1 MNLYC
6 AFIVVPHTQGTQVRI
21 TQCYLQI
28 TPYLPLPHKRSP
40 DGAYP
45 DWGCRHQLQPTI
57 HVSTSKRMKGW
68 VGLVGWPTADGLP
81 TSGHRSAVG
90 QANEQGKFAG
100 QRLTFYHCAAQPT
113 KKMQLHVTA
122 SSCVWPNYHGAVSV
136 WFFPQFTLTI
146 LLVFESHLEI
156 TIYHCDT
163 ILTLADGQLPTVPL
177 NAEMISPQI
186 DQCQERNLTDE
197 RKKFCKYLANQ
208 HRPWRRVCP
217 PNVNAGVSIA

>member
-6 AFIVVPHTQGTQVRI
+6 AFIVVPQTQCTQVRI

-90 QANEQGKFAG
+90 QANEQGKFAA
-100 QRLTFYHCAAQPT
+100 QRPTFY
-113 KKMQLHVTA
+113 QLCHAT
-122 SSCVWPNYHGAVSV
+122 NHGRPKVSV
-136 WFFPQFTLTI
+136 AFVCLSVRPSRTYRITRVPEGLTCPISEWRFPTSDATRIPVLR
-146 LLVFESHLEI
+146 SK
-156 TIYHCDT
+156 
-163 ILTLADGQLPTVPL
+163 G
-177 NAEMISPQI
+177 
-186 DQCQERNLTDE
+186 
-197 RKKFCKYLANQ
+197 
-208 HRPWRRVCP
+208 
-217 PNVNAGVSIA
+217 